1 MLLGASCRDLNLALE
16 NTLAS
21 AAGRRVCG
29 QKAQAPRMLPC
40 ITVALFLVCL
50 APGHADDPPDM
61 LLARGIM
68 QGLNRLFTLQA
79 LQGVYQDFVD

>member
-1 MLLGASCRDLNLALE
+1 
-16 NTLAS
+16 
-21 AAGRRVCG
+21 
-29 QKAQAPRMLPC
+29 
-40 ITVALFLVCL
+40 
-50 APGHADDPPDM
+50 M